1 ISQPGVVLPGAIGA
15 ISILLALFAFSSLPI
30 NYIGVLLI
38 LLAAVLF
45 ILEVKVISYGMLSVG
60 GIIAMV
66 FGSLMLID
74 SSEPYLQISRAVIA
88 ATVVVSAGFIT
99 FATWMIIRT
108 QRRIPVSGQEGMI
121 GEVGE
126 ALEPIHA
133 TGRVFV
139 HGEDWQACSDQPI
152 TAGSGI
158 EVIQVLDGLKL
169 KVKAIE
175 AVNLTKTI
183 KPKED

>member
-1 ISQPGVVLPGAIGA
+1 
-15 ISILLALFAFSSLPI
+15 
-30 NYIGVLLI
+30 
-38 LLAAVLF
+38 
-45 ILEVKVISYGMLSVG
+45 
-60 GIIAMV
+60 
-66 FGSLMLID
+66 
-74 SSEPYLQISRAVIA
+74 VIA

-126 ALEPIHA
+126 ALEPIH
-133 TGRVFV
+133 TRGRFFV

-152 TAGSGI
+152 TAESGI

-175 AVNLTKTI
+175 AANLTKAI
-183 KPKED
+183 EPKED